1 MKNFV
6 VFLSHQFMFSKTHYK
21 HEIYSDE
28 SPLMPMEN
36 VFQIQNQ
43 LQNNKYV
50 YINITEDK
58 PD

>member
-1 MKNFV
+1 
-6 VFLSHQFMFSKTHYK
+6 MFSKTHYK